1 MEIYYEVNGKKY
13 LDNYL
18 LRQKLDLNKSEMQ
31 AILNTYNFPENEVIR
46 LQNRNLYSMSILNQL
61 VEKLLKN
68 ER

>member
-31 AILNTYNFPENEVIR
+31 VILKTYNFPEKEVIK
-46 LQNRNLYSMSILNQL
+46 LQNRNLYSISILNQL